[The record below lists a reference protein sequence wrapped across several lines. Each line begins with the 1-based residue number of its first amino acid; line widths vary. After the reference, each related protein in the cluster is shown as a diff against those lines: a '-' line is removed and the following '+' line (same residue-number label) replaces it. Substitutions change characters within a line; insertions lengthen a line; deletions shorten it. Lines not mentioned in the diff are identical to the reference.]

1 MTDACIVRI
10 AAPSELWLRSWPRI
24 SQTVTDVIVLAVQR
38 SGKVHSLSE
47 VSVVLS
53 DDRELRILNN
63 EHRGIDKPTNV
74 LAFPGEP
81 LEEEGEQG
89 AYTVRDRPLVLGDV
103 VLAYETVE
111 READEQGK
119 KFEHHLTHLLVHGVL
134 HLCGF
139 DHDREADAQKMEDL
153 ERAILREL
161 HIHDPYAEQ
170 IIAEMAGEER
180 AAAAPPPTAVPSLPT
195 EEALAAVAAGDAEEA
210 SIVAGIVLGL
220 SGKWVR
226 PYGHTQGRSNG
237 KEEGAGAQGAGVA
250 RQDGSAAARLFEAKR
265 ALAKPKRALAK
276 NVTRRPAKAA
286 RPKPKARK
294 APARKAAIRKPVR
307 KAAKSKSAS
316 AKSRKAKR

>member
-81 LEEEGEQG
+81 LEEEGEQS

-139 DHDREADAQKMEDL
+139 DHDRDADAQKMEDL

-170 IIAEMAGEER
+170 IIAEMTGEER
-180 AAAAPPPTAVPSLPT
+180 AAAAPPP
-195 EEALAAVAAGDAEEA
+195 
-210 SIVAGIVLGL
+210 
-220 SGKWVR
+220 
-226 PYGHTQGRSNG
+226 
-237 KEEGAGAQGAGVA
+237 
-250 RQDGSAAARLFEAKR
+250 AAAPSQRTPAKRAAPAKPKVVAMAKKKVPARKAPASRAKTAASQRASSKPKR

-276 NVTRRPAKAA
+276 SVTRRPAKAA

-294 APARKAAIRKPVR
+294 APARKAPVR
-307 KAAKSKSAS
+307 KAAKSKSAR